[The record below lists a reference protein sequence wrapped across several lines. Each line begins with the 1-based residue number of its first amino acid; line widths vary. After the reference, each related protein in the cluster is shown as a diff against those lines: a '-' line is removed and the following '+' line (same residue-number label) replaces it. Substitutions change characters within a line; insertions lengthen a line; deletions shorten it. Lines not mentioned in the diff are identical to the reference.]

1 MDPDTICKDPST
13 ISAAPG
19 FGDPRSERD
28 ARAIIAAD
36 LLESAAQWD
45 AKADRAAR
53 DGHAVLNATYRRN
66 AAHFRDRA
74 HSLLER
80 CP

>member
-1 MDPDTICKDPST
+1 MDPDTIRKDAT
-13 ISAAPG
+13 EISAA
-19 FGDPRSERD
+19 FDYPRSERD

-36 LLESAAQWD
+36 LLESASQWD

-53 DGHAVLNATYRRN
+53 DGHALLGATCRRN
-66 AAHFRDRA
+66 AARFRDRA

>member
-1 MDPDTICKDPST
+1 MDPDRTRKDT
-13 ISAAPG
+13 MAISAAPG
-19 FGDPRSERD
+19 FDYPRSERD

-36 LLESAAQWD
+36 LFESAARWD
-45 AKADRAAR
+45 AKAGRAAR
-53 DGHAVLNATYRRN
+53 DGHALLDATCRHN